1 MPLTYSSTQEVCL
14 PEPPLL
20 AAQRVVW
27 MWGRGVLGPFL
38 VWVVRQQLQDRED
51 PEASTEAAPGEEPTH
66 PELHSHHLQP
76 EHRLQR
82 DSE

>member
-1 MPLTYSSTQEVCL
+1 MPLTYSPTQEGCL
-14 PEPPLL
+14 PEPPVL

-51 PEASTEAAPGEEPTH
+51 PEAGTGAEPWEELTH
-66 PELHSHHLQP
+66 PEL
-76 EHRLQR
+76 
-82 DSE
+82 